1 MFWSCVLAVEIF
13 ITKSC
18 CVQSKTCKIP
28 ATLYHASCSYVVTTV
43 AAFPRQYCDL
53 QVERLWFSN
62 HQCSFVL
69 LWIHHAD
76 AVWFFHLI
84 DENSRFFHGN
94 ADQLGWGPVYLGN
107 QLQQAGLG
115 FYGILDYMENL
126 ICFHPSTESVKKLGI
141 PRPLTRFST
150 GKRIVGTNHFLWTT
164 SSPLSSYTRW

>member
-1 MFWSCVLAVEIF
+1 M
-13 ITKSC
+13 
-18 CVQSKTCKIP
+18 
-28 ATLYHASCSYVVTTV
+28 VTTV

-53 QVERLWFSN
+53 QVERMWFSN
-62 HQCSFVL
+62 HQCSFLL

-115 FYGILDYMENL
+115 FYGILDYMEDL
-126 ICFHPSTESVKKLGI
+126 ICFHPSTEAVKKIGNSQTPDEVFDPEKGSLGQI
-141 PRPLTRFST
+141 ISFGQNFKLL
-150 GKRIVGTNHFLWTT
+150 GLWT
-164 SSPLSSYTRW
+164 LRY

>member
-115 FYGILDYMENL
+115 FYGILDYMEKFNMFSSINRSCL
-126 ICFHPSTESVKKLGI
+126 KNWEFPDPWRGFLREKGSLGQI
-141 PRPLTRFST
+141 ISF
-150 GKRIVGTNHFLWTT
+150 GQQVHH
-164 SSPLSSYTRW
+164 